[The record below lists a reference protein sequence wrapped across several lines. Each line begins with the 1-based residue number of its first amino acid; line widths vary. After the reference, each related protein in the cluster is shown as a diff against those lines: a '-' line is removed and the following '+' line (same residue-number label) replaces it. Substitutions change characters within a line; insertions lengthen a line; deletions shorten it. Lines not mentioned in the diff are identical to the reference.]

1 MILILFLIIAFYI
14 LHECVML
21 KDYIPSTSNLETL
34 ENWNKELY
42 AIFTII
48 PKDCTCCWDTE
59 IGKKFI
65 NGLLEFEEYKN
76 KFKKTGK
83 KINFSL
89 AKESYKILSNDIYYI
104 KMVYA
109 NKTSKKLE

>member
-1 MILILFLIIAFYI
+1 MILVLLLIVAFYV
-14 LHECVML
+14 LHVCTVSR
-21 KDYIPSTSNLETL
+21 DYSPDVYRLETL

-42 AIFTII
+42 AIFAVI

-59 IGKKFI
+59 IGRKFI
-65 NGLLEFEEYKN
+65 NGLLEFEEYKS
-76 KFKKTGK
+76 KFQKTGK